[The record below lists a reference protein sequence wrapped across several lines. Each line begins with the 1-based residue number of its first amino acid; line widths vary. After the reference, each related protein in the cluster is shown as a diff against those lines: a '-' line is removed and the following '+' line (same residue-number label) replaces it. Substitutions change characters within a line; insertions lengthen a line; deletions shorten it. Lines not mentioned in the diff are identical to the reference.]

1 MKSLLL
7 FLCLCCSFQVI
18 VSQEKENKISST
30 IKEVIV
36 YLNGSRIKRT
46 APITLKA
53 GKNELILN
61 QLSTAIDESSI
72 QVAGLKNSNVLSVNY
87 EIDYLEKKSISETV
101 KQLKSKKETLS
112 LQKKKLENK
121 LTAYDRELKVMDYN
135 LRVNSDQTDLSL
147 ERLKQIGA
155 FHRERINFILDH
167 KLELQSAQSK
177 LVEKINNLTQEIR
190 KQEGNSKE
198 AQGQII
204 VKLDAPVPTTIN
216 LEVSYNVAKS
226 GWYPEYDLKSNS
238 IQSDLNIVYKA
249 NVYQETG
256 VSWKNVSITLSTG
269 DPTLDNNKPNLDSK
283 YLKFINANYGRK
295 KVSSSNR
302 GNYKFNPTVR
312 KVSGTITGD
321 GLPLPGVNIV
331 VSGTSVGTVS
341 DFDGNYT
348 VELPAGA
355 RNLDF
360 SSLGFV
366 QESVPVYA
374 SRINVNLEEDTQ
386 SLEEVTIVGY
396 ASKKRNKITTA
407 VSSVSGD
414 DLSQVLEGRAAGVQ
428 VQKSYNET
436 VGTKEEGITNTSFK
450 IKKKYTIASNSETT
464 AIEIDKFSLPT
475 AYSYYVA
482 PELNTNVFL
491 TAILSNWEQFD
502 LLTGEAN
509 IYFEGNYVGK
519 ALIEPN
525 STKEKLVL
533 SLGVDPNIIVARKT
547 PKNFSSKSF
556 TGGTRIVK
564 KAFEISVKNNKSQ
577 AIDLV
582 IEERIPISN
591 NKEIKVSDTLTEGAQ
606 YDPEKGIAKWKVN
619 IPSKQSVKK
628 DLSYTVKFP
637 KGKRV
642 NL

>member
-1 MKSLLL
+1 MNTQITQMKIITFALL
-7 FLCLCCSFQVI
+7 FFTIAYNATAQVA
-18 VSQEKENKISST
+18 ETKLSST

-46 APITLKA
+46 APITLKE

-61 QLSTAIDESSI
+61 KLSTAIDESSI
-72 QVAGLKNSNVLSVNY
+72 QIAGLKNSNVLSVNY

-101 KQLKSKKETLS
+101 TQLKSKKETLS

-147 ERLKQIGA
+147 EKLKQIGT

-177 LVEKINNLTQEIR
+177 LAKKITDLTQEIR

-204 VKLDAPVPTTIN
+204 VKLDAPLPTTIN
-216 LEVSYNVAKS
+216 LEVSYNVSKS

-256 VSWKNVSITLSTG
+256 VRWKNVAITLSTG

-283 YLKFINANYGRK
+283 YLNFLPDFYRRQQELNSA
-295 KVSSSNR
+295 VSR
-302 GNYKFNPTVR
+302 VR
-312 KVSGTITGD
+312 SEQLNEVD
-321 GLPLPGVNIV
+321 
-331 VSGTSVGTVS
+331 
-341 DFDGNYT
+341 
-348 VELPAGA
+348 
-355 RNLDF
+355 
-360 SSLGFV
+360 
-366 QESVPVYA
+366 
-374 SRINVNLEEDTQ
+374 LEE
-386 SLEEVTIVGY
+386 
-396 ASKKRNKITTA
+396 AKIEDA
-407 VSSVSGD
+407 
-414 DLSQVLEGRAAGVQ
+414 LEGRAAGVR
-428 VQKSYNET
+428 VQKSKVFVRGLSSLPSPEEDKSYNET
-436 VGTKEEGITNTSFK
+436 VGAKQEGITNTSFK
-450 IKKKYTIASNSETT
+450 IKKKYTVASNSETT

-475 AYSYYVA
+475 TYSYYVA

-533 SLGVDPNIIVARKT
+533 SLGVDPNIIVERKE
-547 PKNFSSKSF
+547 PKNFKSKSF

-591 NKEIKVSDTLTEGAQ
+591 NKEIKVDDVILKGAD
-606 YDPEKGIAKWKVN
+606 YNTNKGIAKWTAS
-619 IPSKQSVKK
+619 IPSKQALEKEF
-628 DLSYTVKFP
+628 SYTVKFP
-637 KGKRV
+637 KGKRI
-642 NL
+642 NF

>member
-216 LEVSYNVAKS
+216 LEVSYNVSKS

-238 IQSDLNIVYKA
+238 IQSDLSIVYKA

-256 VSWKNVSITLSTG
+256 VSWKNVAITLSTG

-283 YLKFINANYGRK
+283 YLNFLPDFYRRK
-295 KVSSSNR
+295 QELNSAVSRVSSEQL
-302 GNYKFNPTVR
+302 
-312 KVSGTITGD
+312 D
-321 GLPLPGVNIV
+321 EV
-331 VSGTSVGTVS
+331 V
-341 DFDGNYT
+341 F
-348 VELPAGA
+348 
-355 RNLDF
+355 
-360 SSLGFV
+360 
-366 QESVPVYA
+366 
-374 SRINVNLEEDTQ
+374 EEAEIED
-386 SLEEVTIVGY
+386 
-396 ASKKRNKITTA
+396 A
-407 VSSVSGD
+407 
-414 DLSQVLEGRAAGVQ
+414 LEGRAAGVR
-428 VQKSYNET
+428 VEKSKVFVRGLSSLPSPEEDKSYNET

-577 AIDLV
+577 AIALV

-606 YDPEKGIAKWKVN
+606 YDPKKGIAKWKVN
-619 IPSKQSVKK
+619 IPSKQSVQK

>member
-1 MKSLLL
+1 MKVLKNTKLLLIIFIPIFKMNTQITQMKISTFALL
-7 FLCLCCSFQVI
+7 FLAIAYNATAQVA
-18 VSQEKENKISST
+18 ETKISST

-53 GKNELILN
+53 GKNQLILN

-87 EIDYLEKKSISETV
+87 EVDYLEKKSISETV

-112 LQKKKLENK
+112 FQKKKLENK

-177 LVEKINNLTQEIR
+177 LAKKITDLTQEIR

-204 VKLDAPVPTTIN
+204 VKLDAPMPTTIN

-238 IQSDLNIVYKA
+238 IQSDLSIVYKA

-256 VSWKNVSITLSTG
+256 VSWKNVAITLSTG

-283 YLKFINANYGRK
+283 YLNFLPDFYRK
-295 KVSSSNR
+295 KQASNSAVSRVSSEQL
-302 GNYKFNPTVR
+302 
-312 KVSGTITGD
+312 D
-321 GLPLPGVNIV
+321 EV
-331 VSGTSVGTVS
+331 V
-341 DFDGNYT
+341 FK
-348 VELPAGA
+348 EA
-355 RNLDF
+355 
-360 SSLGFV
+360 
-366 QESVPVYA
+366 E
-374 SRINVNLEEDTQ
+374 IED
-386 SLEEVTIVGY
+386 
-396 ASKKRNKITTA
+396 A
-407 VSSVSGD
+407 
-414 DLSQVLEGRAAGVQ
+414 LEGRAAGVR
-428 VQKSYNET
+428 VQKSKVFVRGLSSFPSSEEEKPYNET
-436 VGTKEEGITNTSFK
+436 VGAKQEGITNTSFK

-464 AIEIDKFSLPT
+464 VIEIDKFSLPT

-519 ALIEPN
+519 ALIESN

-547 PKNFSSKSF
+547 PKNFISKSF
-556 TGGTRIVK
+556 TGSTRIVK

-591 NKEIKVSDTLTEGAQ
+591 NKEIKVSDILTEGAQ
-606 YDPEKGIAKWKVN
+606 YDPKKGIAKWKVN
-619 IPSKQSVKK
+619 IASKQSVKK
-628 DLSYTVKFP
+628 NLSYTVKFP